1 MILEDVDAAP
11 PDVVRSLT
19 VTNTVFL
26 QETVSGTTSMQGCVR
41 SAIRGRC
48 AH

>member
-19 VTNTVFL
+19 VTNTMFL
-26 QETVSGTTSMQGCVR
+26 QGTVSGTTSIQGYVH
-41 SAIRGRC
+41 SSVRGRC
-48 AH
+48 DH